1 MALRLAA
8 AFANDGADES
18 PGSAMKNFIKG
29 KTAALSEAVTPAIS
43 GATASISAAVTPAPG
58 PGMSLAEIIDEVRT
72 LRADNVQ
79 LREEREVL
87 LQQVSRDQG
96 YGHGELP
103 PTPITVAPSTPAPT
117 SNRGSPAAGAFDSLR
132 SELAAN
138 LPASAAATPAG
149 GGANMEQPLLEA
161 RARAVTL
168 ERALALQRALL
179 GAELRAAENALAA
192 ESARAAA
199 EVEPLRA
206 RCDEQA
212 VLLEEQAEFA
222 MQAQRSA
229 RASARQQAA
238 AACAAL
244 EEQVSELQDEIARR
258 DAMVDEYGAES
269 ERLEV
274 QAERGAWVAKVELL
288 EQQLATTK
296 TELGAARRQHE
307 PKLRRESSRADEAE
321 AALAAAEA
329 KAERAEVAR
338 RQMEAQLVRLS
349 EGFNRQVE
357 EVAELHTK
365 VERARAAAR
374 GMVEKEVARSWI
386 VNFVENTGRRGEL
399 LRLMASWWDFS
410 EGDLLRCGLLDEPPP
425 PVDVGPDAGI
435 TEQFAAF
442 LDREGHSGDSPSHS
456 PSASR
461 PGSRRGSFS

>member
-1 MALRLAA
+1 M
-8 AFANDGADES
+8 
-18 PGSAMKNFIKG
+18 
-29 KTAALSEAVTPAIS
+29 
-43 GATASISAAVTPAPG
+43 
-58 PGMSLAEIIDEVRT
+58 
-72 LRADNVQ
+72 
-79 LREEREVL
+79 L

-103 PTPITVAPSTPAPT
+103 PTPITMAPSTPAPT
-117 SNRGSPAAGAFDSLR
+117 SNCGSPAAGAFDSLR

-168 ERALALQRALL
+168 ERSLALQRALL

-274 QAERGAWVAKVELL
+274 QAERGVGGE
-288 EQQLATTK
+288 
-296 TELGAARRQHE
+296 G
-307 PKLRRESSRADEAE
+307 RA
-321 AALAAAEA
+321 
-329 KAERAEVAR
+329 
-338 RQMEAQLVRLS
+338 
-349 EGFNRQVE
+349 
-357 EVAELHTK
+357 
-365 VERARAAAR
+365 ARAAAR
-374 GMVEKEVARSWI
+374 HHQDGARRGAAPARAQAAAGELARRRGGGGAGGGGGEGGAGGGGAAADGGATRAALRG
-386 VNFVENTGRRGEL
+386 VQPAGGGGRRAAHKGRARAGGARDGREGGGALVDRQLRREYRAARRAASADGEL
-399 LRLMASWWDFS
+399 VDFS

>member
-1 MALRLAA
+1 M
-8 AFANDGADES
+8 
-18 PGSAMKNFIKG
+18 
-29 KTAALSEAVTPAIS
+29 SEP
-43 GATASISAAVTPAPG
+43 
-58 PGMSLAEIIDEVRT
+58 
-72 LRADNVQ
+72 
-79 LREEREVL
+79 
-87 LQQVSRDQG
+87 
-96 YGHGELP
+96 
-103 PTPITVAPSTPAPT
+103 
-117 SNRGSPAAGAFDSLR
+117 
-132 SELAAN
+132 
-138 LPASAAATPAG
+138 
-149 GGANMEQPLLEA
+149 
-161 RARAVTL
+161 
-168 ERALALQRALL
+168 
-179 GAELRAAENALAA
+179 
-192 ESARAAA
+192 
-199 EVEPLRA
+199 
-206 RCDEQA
+206 
-212 VLLEEQAEFA
+212 
-222 MQAQRSA
+222 
-229 RASARQQAA
+229 
-238 AACAAL
+238 
-244 EEQVSELQDEIARR
+244 QDEIARR

-456 PSASR
+456 PSTSR